1 MSQNI
6 ASTPR
11 HHILRIRRETRRR
24 ALSVTATERITP
36 NMLRIRF
43 SSPDLRD
50 FESLAPDD
58 HVKLFV
64 PNPDGGE
71 PCRRDYTPR
80 AFDAAQGMLTIDFAL
95 HESGPATAWA
105 LAARPGDRIEIGGPR
120 G

>member
-1 MSQNI
+1 MSQHI
-6 ASTPR
+6 ASAPR

-24 ALSVTATERITP
+24 LVSVTATERITP

-43 SSPDLRD
+43 ASPDLHD

-64 PNPDGGE
+64 PNPLGDE

-80 AFDAAQGMLTIDFAL
+80 AFDA
-95 HESGPATAWA
+95 E
-105 LAARPGDRIEIGGPR
+105 RGPR
-120 G
+120 IRDRK